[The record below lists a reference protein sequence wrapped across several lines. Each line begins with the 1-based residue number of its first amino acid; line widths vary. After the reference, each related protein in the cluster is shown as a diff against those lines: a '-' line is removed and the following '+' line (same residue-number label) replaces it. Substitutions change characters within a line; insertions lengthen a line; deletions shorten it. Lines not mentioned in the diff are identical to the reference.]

1 MEKEGKGYKVD
12 KRVIIDSIKKS
23 LGEIEGVHSIKK
35 SLWGERVKFKEVEG
49 GIEISLGIVVKQ
61 GKPVPQI
68 VEETQKRLKEEIEKT
83 FGTSVTKIDIQ
94 IKGIESSQ

>member
-1 MEKEGKGYKVD
+1 MERGKGYKVD
-12 KRVIIDSIKKS
+12 KKVIIECIKKS

-35 SLWGERVKFKEVEG
+35 GLWGEKVKFKEVEG
-49 GIEISLGIVVKQ
+49 EMEISLGLIVKQ
-61 GKPVPQI
+61 GKSVPQI
-68 VEETQKRLKEEIEKT
+68 VQEAQKKLKEEIEKT